1 VLRERLARMRVSDIT
16 RHHLQDF
23 IHALQQEGKA
33 AQTIAHEQAVLRE
46 FFNFAKKQW
55 NWAEPEENPAT
66 QLEMPVIDNARNRIL
81 TPKEEERLQAALS
94 DCRNVYVEP
103 FIALLLETA
112 MRQSELLVT
121 AQWQDIDWERRVLRL
136 WDAKS
141 GGREVPLTQNAI
153 AILMTLPRG
162 ADEDRVFPVTVAT
175 VNSAW
180 NKAIER
186 AGIQDV
192 HKHDLRHCALTR
204 FARVLKGDIFL
215 LKLVSGHK
223 TLEQLVRYIN
233 ASADDVVEA
242 LDAAQAGQ
250 QAPLHARGPLKHPAV
265 EDAVKALDAAH
276 VPDGSSVDA
285 QQAAQRSDQG
295 QGEPAMPAQ
304 FGGPAAAPEAG
315 AGPLPEG
322 APAI

>member
-1 VLRERLARMRVSDIT
+1 
-16 RHHLQDF
+16 
-23 IHALQQEGKA
+23 
-33 AQTIAHEQAVLRE
+33 
-46 FFNFAKKQW
+46 
-55 NWAEPEENPAT
+55 
-66 QLEMPVIDNARNRIL
+66 
-81 TPKEEERLQAALS
+81 
-94 DCRNVYVEP
+94 
-103 FIALLLETA
+103 

-322 APAI
+322 ARPFEGPAIQADVPADPTPLEDNGRVPGQGCVVTPGAPLGASGGATVISFAAWRARHAA